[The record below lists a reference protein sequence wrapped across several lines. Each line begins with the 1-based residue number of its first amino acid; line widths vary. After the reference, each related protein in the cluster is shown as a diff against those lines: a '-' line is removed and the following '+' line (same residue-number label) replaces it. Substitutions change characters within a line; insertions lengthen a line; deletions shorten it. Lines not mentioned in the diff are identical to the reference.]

1 MQQDKTLRY
10 YWDVISRRLWLLVG
24 TFAGVAAVVFV
35 GGARQR
41 PLYRSSATLLVSQDG
56 TSVDP
61 MHLFGSAPGLA
72 RRPVLVNH
80 IEILK
85 SYAIAR
91 MVADGLPGSTGEQL
105 RRADRGD
112 AALYL
117 QRAIAVRPVRDADI
131 INFSVVAA
139 DPALAR
145 ELAAAYVDAYRAFNL
160 NRSRAD
166 VSAVREFVGAQLELV
181 GARLDSAE
189 ARLEQ
194 FKSTYRIAS
203 IEQETRATVDRQTQ
217 VVTLY
222 EKNRAERA
230 GIDEELA
237 WLRRRLDS
245 LGGAPTL
252 ENLAAPMVTG
262 LRSELARLEVE
273 RTGLLVQGYDPSSP
287 RVNSLSRQETLLK
300 RRLEEEL
307 SRFVIAGGA
316 DDAAGRV
323 GALLNRIAELEP
335 ERERLRAAEGAL
347 AGVVTAYDGEL
358 RSLPGQ
364 ERSLARL
371 TREVEVG
378 RQVHMLLA
386 QRHEETRIQEAGR
399 LSAVGVIDR
408 PRPGA
413 RVRPNHKNNA
423 LLALLLAGLL
433 CFGTVLT
440 VDYLDTTVRR
450 PEDLERQGL
459 SVLATVP
466 RILDPS
472 TPRSLAPSIPRPL
485 ALSHPG
491 APPVEAFRVLRTNLQ
506 FAGSGR
512 PLKTIVVTSPGAGEG
527 KSTVASNLA
536 SVMAQSGRRVL
547 LVDADLRRPRQH
559 SVFGRR
565 KKPGLTDTVMLGAS
579 FDDARLRVPVHVHTT
594 DEGAVHQTS
603 GLLDVLFAG
612 TMPPSPVDFL
622 NSPILHDYLQRLT
635 GEYDCVVI
643 DTPPILVSAD
653 AAVLAARADGV
664 VLVARMAKTDW
675 RALDEAR
682 KLLAQAG
689 AHTLGVAANDF
700 KLSRGYGYA
709 RYRYRYYHYRSAAE
723 GRPMAVSG

>member
-1 MQQDKTLRY
+1 MQQDRSLRY
-10 YWDVISRRLWLLVG
+10 YWDVITRRLWLLIG
-24 TFAGVAAVVFV
+24 IFAGVAAVVFI

-56 TSVDP
+56 VSTDP
-61 MHLFGSAPGLA
+61 MQLFGTTASLA
-72 RRPVLVNH
+72 KRPILVNH

-91 MVADGLPGSTGEQL
+91 MVADALPDTLREQL
-105 RRADRGD
+105 RRADRHD

-117 QRAIAVRPVRDADI
+117 QRSLTVRPVRDADI
-131 INFSVVAA
+131 INLSV
-139 DPALAR
+139 LAPNPVLACA
-145 ELAAAYVDAYRAFNL
+145 LAAAYVDAYRAFNL

-166 VSAVREFVGAQLELV
+166 VSAIREFVGAQLELV
-181 GARLDSAE
+181 SARLDSAE

-194 FKSTYRIAS
+194 FKSTHRITGL
-203 IEQETRATVDRQTQ
+203 EHETRAAVDRQTQ
-217 VVTLY
+217 VIALY
-222 EKNRAERA
+222 ERNRAERA

-245 LGGAPTL
+245 LGASARL
-252 ENLAAPMVTG
+252 QDLAAPMVTD
-262 LRSELARLEVE
+262 LRRELARLEVE

-287 RVNSLSRQETLLK
+287 RVIRLTEQERTLK
-300 RRLEEEL
+300 RRLEQEL
-307 SRFVIAGGA
+307 SSLIT
-316 DDAAGRV
+316 AAGTDDPAARV
-323 GALLNRIAELEP
+323 SVLMNRIAELEP

-347 AGVVTAYDGEL
+347 AGVVAAYDGEL

-386 QRHEETRIQEAGR
+386 QRHEEARIQEAGR
-399 LSAVGVIDR
+399 LSAVGLVDQ
-408 PRPGA
+408 PRTGA
-413 RVRPNHKNNA
+413 RVRPNHRNNA
-423 LLALLLAGLL
+423 LLALLLAVMIS
-433 CFGTVLT
+433 FGTVLT

-450 PEDLERQGL
+450 PEDLERQGF
-459 SVLATVP
+459 SVLASVP
-466 RILDPS
+466 RIAPT
-472 TPRSLAPSIPRPL
+472 TPVQPVPL
-485 ALSHPG
+485 AVSDPA

-512 PLKTIVVTSPGAGEG
+512 ALKTIIVTSPGAGEG

-536 SVMAQSGRRVL
+536 SVMAQAGRRVL
-547 LVDADLRRPRQH
+547 LIDADLRRPKQH
-559 SVFGRR
+559 TIFGRH

-579 FDDARLRVPVHVHTT
+579 FDQARLRVPVHVTT
-594 DEGAVHQTS
+594 PEPITPHSSLITHDSS

-622 NSPILHDYLQRLT
+622 NSPVLHDHLRRLADQ
-635 GEYDCVVI
+635 YDALVI
-643 DTPPILVSAD
+643 DTPPVLVSAD

-664 VLVARMAKTDW
+664 VLVARMSRTDW

-682 KLLAQAG
+682 RLLLQAG
-689 AHTLGVAANDF
+689 AHTLGVTANDLS
-700 KLSRGYGYA
+700 LSRGYGYA
-709 RYRYRYYHYRSAAE
+709 RYRYYHYRSAE
-723 GRPMAVSG
+723 RPALAVNP